1 MSPMEATVRRSV
13 RVSEVWLY
21 PTPAF
26 AGASLA
32 QPPLTKGRKRK
43 SMNIFN
49 PRIFAYP
56 TNEPWGYTLTE
67 LMIVLGILAVVLGLS
82 GTWLASQLPQY
93 RLNGVVRQIRADL
106 LAARAQAVR
115 QGNEVR
121 IFFTDPEHYDI
132 LDDDNNNGRADP
144 GEAVESRSIQEEF
157 AGVAIQSNNNPIF
170 HPRGTASSLATV
182 TVSNASGEKA
192 ITISI
197 TGRVKVKKPRD
208 KP

>member
-1 MSPMEATVRRSV
+1 MYGTS
-13 RVSEVWLY
+13 
-21 PTPAF
+21 
-26 AGASLA
+26 
-32 QPPLTKGRKRK
+32 
-43 SMNIFN
+43 
-49 PRIFAYP
+49 
-56 TNEPWGYTLTE
+56 GYTLTE

-132 LDDDNNNGRADP
+132 LDDDNNNGRADS

>member
-1 MSPMEATVRRSV
+1 
-13 RVSEVWLY
+13 
-21 PTPAF
+21 
-26 AGASLA
+26 
-32 QPPLTKGRKRK
+32 
-43 SMNIFN
+43 MNIFN
-49 PRIFAYP
+49 SRTFACP
-56 TNEPWGYTLTE
+56 TDEPSGYTLTE

-121 IFFTDPEHYDI
+121 IFFTDPEQYDI

-144 GEAVESRSIQEEF
+144 GEAVESRSIREDF
-157 AGVAIQSNNNPIF
+157 AGVEIQSNNNPIF

-182 TVSNASGEKA
+182 KVSNASGEKEIKIA
-192 ITISI
+192 I
-197 TGRVKVKKPRD
+197 TGRVRVTTP
-208 KP
+208 

>member
-49 PRIFAYP
+49 SRTFACP
-56 TNEPWGYTLTE
+56 TDEPSGYTLTE

-115 QGNEVR
+115 QGNKVR
-121 IFFTDPEHYDI
+121 VSFTDPQHYDI
-132 LDDDNNNGRADP
+132 WEDANKNRRIDP
-144 GEAVESRSIQEEF
+144 GEVIETRSIQEEF
-157 AGVAIQSNNNPIF
+157 PGVAIQSNNNPIF
-170 HPRGTASSLATV
+170 HPRGTASNLATIK
-182 TVSNASGEKA
+182 VSNASGEKR
-192 ITISI
+192 ITIAI
-197 TGRVKVKKPRD
+197 TGRVKVTTP
-208 KP
+208 